1 MDGLREMKNFRDLRA
16 WQEAHRLTLAV
27 YARTKPFPR
36 EEMFGLRSQIRRAA
50 VSIEANIAEGCGR
63 GTDGELQRFV
73 NIAMGSASE
82 LECHLLIA
90 RDLGLLTDG
99 LHRELQDSIENVRR
113 MLTGL
118 QRSVAS
124 QAAAR

>member
-1 MDGLREMKNFRDLRA
+1 
-16 WQEAHRLTLAV
+16 LTLAV